1 MDLSPRPCRSGWR
14 GDPAEQPHHRT
25 AHTLR
30 RSPTARRYLPVVH
43 SGRSHTLDSCR
54 PAVSV
59 RRVDTS
65 WVVRKI
71 RQLDGDVM
79 SLYELLTDIS
89 TTQAAHG
96 ERLDALDDRVS
107 RLDDRVSRLDDRVSR
122 LDDRVSQLDDRLSQ
136 LDDRVSRLDD
146 RLSQLDDR
154 LSRLDDKVDRIEGKL
169 DRIIGLLSL

>member
-25 AHTLR
+25 AHTPR
-30 RSPTARRYLPVVH
+30 RSPTACRYLPVVH

-54 PAVSV
+54 PAVSF

-96 ERLDALDDRVS
+96 ERLDALDDRI
-107 RLDDRVSRLDDRVSR
+107 
-122 LDDRVSQLDDRLSQ
+122 
-136 LDDRVSRLDD
+136 
-146 RLSQLDDR
+146 
-154 LSRLDDKVDRIEGKL
+154 SRLDDKVDRIEGKL
-169 DRIIGLLSL
+169 DRIIELLSL

>member
-107 RLDDRVSRLDDRVSR
+107 RLDDRVSRLDDRVS
-122 LDDRVSQLDDRLSQ
+122 Q
-136 LDDRVSRLDD
+136 LDDRV
-146 RLSQLDDR
+146 
-154 LSRLDDKVDRIEGKL
+154 SRLDDKVDRIEGKL